1 MAMYDPTPSA
11 PKLEDL
17 LEDYCMSYEEFRR
30 SFVIIPPLPPIDTP
44 FQPLNQETSIWKK
57 FKTSLKKKKM
67 IFKKNP
73 YNRL

>member
-30 SFVIIPPLPPIDTP
+30 SFVIIPPLPPIDAQ
-44 FQPLNQETSIWKK
+44 FQPLNQEPRIWTK
-57 FKTSLKKKKM
+57 FKTSFKKTKL
-67 IFKKNP
+67 IFKRNAYK
-73 YNRL
+73 RL